1 MRLIG
6 RIVAVCALASLVA
19 LAGCRGLRSRDSCE
33 EHQDYMRA
41 VDGAPL
47 RAAEGLPTANTKNA
61 LKVPEAKAEF
71 KPRKASD
78 ACLDQAPSFYAD
90 RPKPKPPK

>member
-6 RIVAVCALASLVA
+6 RIVAVAALAALAS
-19 LAGCRGLRSRDSCE
+19 CRSFGGHDSCNE
-33 EHQDYMRA
+33 KLHYASA

-47 RAAEGLPTANTKNA
+47 KAAEGLPSANTKNA
-61 LKVPEAKAEF
+61 LKIPEAKAEF

-90 RPKPKPPK
+90 RPKPSAAKKK

>member
-6 RIVAVCALASLVA
+6 RIVVVVALAALASCKSF
-19 LAGCRGLRSRDSCE
+19 GGRDSCE
-33 EHQDYMRA
+33 EHQHYMTA

-47 RAAEGLPTANTKNA
+47 RAAEGLPAANTKNA
-61 LKVPEAKAEF
+61 LKIPDAKSEF

-78 ACLDQAPSFYAD
+78 KCLDRAPSFYAD
-90 RPKPKPPK
+90 RPKPAAPK

>member
-6 RIVAVCALASLVA
+6 RIVFVAALAALASCKSFGGHGACDENLHYA
-19 LAGCRGLRSRDSCE
+19 S
-33 EHQDYMRA
+33 A

-47 RAAEGLPTANTKNA
+47 KPAEGLPAANTKNA
-61 LKVPEAKAEF
+61 LKIPEAKAEF
-71 KPRKASD
+71 KPRKKSD

-90 RPKPKPPK
+90 RPKPSAPK

>member
-1 MRLIG
+1 MRLID
-6 RIVAVCALASLVA
+6 RIVAVAALVA
-19 LAGCRGLRSRDSCE
+19 LAGCHGLRSRDLCE
-33 EHQDYMRA
+33 QHQDYMSA

-47 RAAEGLPTANTKNA
+47 HAVEGLPTANTKNA

-78 ACLDQAPSFYAD
+78 GCLDQAPSFYAD

>member
-1 MRLIG
+1 MIG
-6 RIVAVCALASLVA
+6 RIVVGVALVALVA
-19 LAGCRGLRSRDSCE
+19 LAGCHGQRGRDSCA
-33 EHQDYMRA
+33 EHDQYLKA

-47 RAAEGLPTANTKNA
+47 RAAEGLPAANTKNA

-90 RPKPKPPK
+90 RPKPKPK

>member
-6 RIVAVCALASLVA
+6 RIVAVAALVA
-19 LAGCRGLRSRDSCE
+19 LAGCHGLRSRGSCE
-33 EHQDYMRA
+33 EHQDYMSA

-47 RAAEGLPTANTKNA
+47 RAAEGLPAANTKNA
-61 LKVPEAKAEF
+61 LKVPEAKADF

-90 RPKPKPPK
+90 RPKPKPRK